1 MKNAAC
7 ARAVLLCLVFG
18 CSDRATIGGLCRD
31 PCAVVDASSHDA
43 CTGADCRADAVTS
56 TDAGIAD
63 AGSDAGPVCREGAFE
78 LTRMRLDLLFVIDD
92 TASVAP
98 WLPALYDGFGQ
109 FIHEKA
115 SDGLG
120 VGFQRFDE
128 ICEPEAYT
136 KLIVPIAPLPGNAG
150 PLMDAAQLVLSAST
164 STTPAL
170 DGVLRH
176 ARDWNAHADSHVAVV
191 LMTDGSPGACDGLVG
206 DWDAEAQRLAREALQ
221 GTPSIKTYVVGFG
234 TMDAPISI
242 ARAGGTQ
249 PALINVTPADGEV
262 KLALDNVRAD
272 AQPCA
277 FKLPSG
283 WKAAPASEVVVT
295 ATNDARHRYPI
306 HADSSA
312 CAQQDGF
319 YIADPTAAYPL
330 IACPR
335 SCASLVAGDSLALSA
350 ACVAE

>member
-1 MKNAAC
+1 MKNAGCAC
-7 ARAVLLCLVFG
+7 AVLLCLALG

-31 PCAVVDASSHDA
+31 NCVVVDTGHDR
-43 CTGADCRADAVTS
+43 CTGSHCSGDAGM
-56 TDAGIAD
+56 TDAGLAD
-63 AGSDAGPVCREGAFE
+63 AGSDAGPVCREGTFE
-78 LTRMRLDLLFVIDD
+78 LTRKRLDLVLVIDD
-92 TASVAP
+92 TVSVSP

-115 SDGLG
+115 SDGIG

-128 ICEPEAYT
+128 ICEPQEYA

-176 ARDWNAHADSHVAVV
+176 ARDWANSHADSHVAAV
-191 LMTDGSPGACDGLVG
+191 LMTDASPGACDGLVG
-206 DWDAEAQRLAREALQ
+206 DWDAEMQRLARDAYQ

-234 TMDAPISI
+234 TMDGPISI
-242 ARAGGTQ
+242 AHAGGTQ
-249 PALINVTPADGEV
+249 PQLINVTPADGEV

-277 FKLPSG
+277 FKFPSG
-283 WKAAPASEVVVT
+283 WTVAPTSEVVVT
-295 ATNDARHRYPI
+295 ATNDTQHRYPI
-306 HADSSA
+306 HSDSSA
-312 CAQQDGF
+312 CTQQDGF
-319 YIADPTAAYPL
+319 YIEDPAAAFPL

-335 SCASLVAGDSLALSA
+335 SCASIAAGTALTLSA
-350 ACVAE
+350 ACMAP